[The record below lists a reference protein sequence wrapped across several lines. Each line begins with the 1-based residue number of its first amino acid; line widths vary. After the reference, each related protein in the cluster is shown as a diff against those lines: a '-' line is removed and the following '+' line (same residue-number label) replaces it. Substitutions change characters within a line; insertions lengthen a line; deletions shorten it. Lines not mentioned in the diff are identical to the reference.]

1 MVKVITMVTGELGF
15 EDIFALS
22 YDVEDPLTTDS
33 DIVGISRTPLLS
45 SGVAYFM
52 WIAFLVFMPILLSNM
67 LVMNLS
73 CYKHIRLGSHD

>member
-22 YDVEDPLTTDS
+22 YDVEDPLSTDS
-33 DIVGISRTPLLS
+33 SIVGISRRPLLS

-52 WIAFLVFMPILLSNM
+52 WIVFLVFMPILLSNM
-67 LVMNLS
+67 LVKNFKL
-73 CYKHIRLGSHD
+73 L